1 MKLLMIICPESRR
14 HQAAELLEEHGVEAF
29 TELPQV
35 VGEGVTGKR
44 FGSRAWPG
52 RSSLL
57 FTVAED
63 DKISELIEALRQC
76 RDTLFPGEGMK
87 VFALP
92 AEIVI

>member
-1 MKLLMIICPESRR
+1 VKLLMIICSESRR
-14 HQAAELLEEHGVEAF
+14 DQAAALLEEHGVRAF
-29 TELPQV
+29 TELPEV
-35 VGEGVTGKR
+35 VGEGATGKR
-44 FGSRAWPG
+44 FGSRVWPG

-63 DKISELIEALRQC
+63 AKIAELIAALRAC

-92 AEIVI
+92 AEEAL

>member
-1 MKLLMIICPESRR
+1 MKLLMIICPASRR
-14 HQAAELLEEHGVEAF
+14 DQAAALLEEHGVNAF
-29 TELPQV
+29 TELPEV

-57 FTVAED
+57 FTVAADE
-63 DKISELIEALRQC
+63 KVAELVEALRVC

-87 VFALP
+87 VFVLP
-92 AEIVI
+92 ADEVL